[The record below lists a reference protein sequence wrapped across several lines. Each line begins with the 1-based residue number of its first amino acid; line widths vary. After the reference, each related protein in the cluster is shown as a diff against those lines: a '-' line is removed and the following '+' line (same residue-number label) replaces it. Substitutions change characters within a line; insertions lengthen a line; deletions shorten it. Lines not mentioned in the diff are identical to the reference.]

1 MALDISCDV
10 EQLDVVVSK
19 MRSSAKNMEEASNTL
34 RKAVSDCKPLDN
46 PLTNQIVPIWEGIV
60 PTMNQV
66 MSDWEELT
74 KVINALV
81 EQQKQMKEAETR
93 NALGQAFDQA

>member
-19 MRSSAKNMEEASNTL
+19 MRGTSKALDDAATELK
-34 RKAVSDCKPLDN
+34 KAVSATKPLEN

-60 PTMNQV
+60 PAIAQINT
-66 MSDWEELT
+66 DWEELV
-74 KVINALV
+74 KVIAALV
-81 EQQKQMKEAETR
+81 EQQKQMKAAEEKDV
-93 NALGQAFDQA
+93 LGQAFDNA